1 MTELERSFDRRPAL
15 ALVFDPR
22 TARSR
27 KLWRR
32 VFLYYGRH
40 AERVWRRPDLR
51 FVVRHELALA
61 KAILMEA
68 LSSLPPADL
77 AAYEQD
83 PVIDRIEIEAR
94 FPETVD
100 YVELFRMADRVF
112 AASRRIAF
120 ASDAHAV
127 RLRVSQALRRPA
139 QVIAE
144 TPAILKSAPS
154 G

>member
-1 MTELERSFDRRPAL
+1 MTELERSLDRRPAL

-22 TARSR
+22 AARSR

-32 VFLYYGRH
+32 VFLYYERH

-68 LSSLPPADL
+68 LSSFPPADL

-127 RLRVSQALRRPA
+127 RLRVSRALRRPA

-144 TPAILKSAPS
+144 TPAILKSAGS

>member
-1 MTELERSFDRRPAL
+1 MTELERSLDRRPAL
-15 ALVFDPR
+15 ALIFDPR
-22 TARSR
+22 AARSR

-68 LSSLPPADL
+68 LSSLPPAGL

-94 FPETVD
+94 F
-100 YVELFRMADRVF
+100 
-112 AASRRIAF
+112 
-120 ASDAHAV
+120 
-127 RLRVSQALRRPA
+127 
-139 QVIAE
+139 
-144 TPAILKSAPS
+144 
-154 G
+154 